1 MSAPAED
8 WRLRVCVHGE
18 GLIRALSER
27 IDAYELEQELE
38 TAFSDRMVV
47 STDGPELFCY
57 AGTREQLDAA
67 RTLIESIGRERDWKL
82 DFELR
87 RWHPAAQEW
96 KDPELPLPG
105 SGPERDAEH
114 AAMIARE
121 REEAR
126 ALGYPSFEVR
136 VECASESDCE
146 ALAQR
151 LRSEGLQVVRR
162 SKFLLIGAG
171 DEDSANAL
179 AARVRAE
186 APAGA
191 TIVAE
196 GTVPAV
202 HAGTPFNRFA
212 LLGGLGG

>member
-1 MSAPAED
+1 MAED
-8 WRLRVCVHGE
+8 WRLRVCVHEDG
-18 GLIRALSER
+18 IVHAISER
-27 IDAYELEQELE
+27 LDAYELEQELE
-38 TAFSDRMVV
+38 TTFSDRVVV
-47 STDGPELFCY
+47 SADGPELFCY
-57 AGTREQLDAA
+57 AASREQLDAA
-67 RTLIESIGRERDWKL
+67 RALIESAGRERDWKI

-87 RWHPAAQEW
+87 RWHPDAQEW

-105 SGPERDAEH
+105 TGPEREAEH

-121 REEAR
+121 RDEAR
-126 ALGYPSFEVR
+126 VLGYPSFEVR
-136 VECASESDCE
+136 IECASEHDCE
-146 ALAQR
+146 ALAER

-162 SKFLLIGAG
+162 SRFLLVGAG
-171 DEDSANAL
+171 DEDSANEL
-179 AARVRAE
+179 AARLRTE

-191 TIVAE
+191 AVVAE